1 MPRQAVR
8 SASLPSAAVLLRTA
22 LAGLFVSGVIAEPA
36 AARLPDPLPKRVA
49 MRVPLNGALQSGFGY
64 RWGRMHWGLDLDAYS
79 NTVVRSALPGV
90 VTRVGWLR
98 NYSGYGLVVKI
109 RHRGRL
115 ETMYAHLAR
124 ALVKP
129 GEAVPIGEVIG
140 VAGCTG
146 SCTGTHL
153 HFEVHLRGRAVDP
166 LRFLGK
172 RVRRL
177 G

>member
-1 MPRQAVR
+1 MPWQAVR
-8 SASLPSAAVLLRTA
+8 SAALTSAAVLLRTA
-22 LAGLFVSGVIAEPA
+22 LVGLFVFGALASPA
-36 AARLPDPLPKRVA
+36 SARLPDPLPKRVA
-49 MRVPLNGALQSGFGY
+49 MRVPLDGTLQSGFGP

-79 NTVVRSALPGV
+79 NTVVRAALPGV

-115 ETMYAHLAR
+115 ETMYAHLAK
-124 ALVKP
+124 ALVRP
-129 GEAVPIGEVIG
+129 GEAVPVGQIIG

-153 HFEVHLRGRAVDP
+153 HFEVHVRGKPVDP
-166 LRFLGK
+166 LRFLG
-172 RVRRL
+172 RSVRR
-177 G
+177 